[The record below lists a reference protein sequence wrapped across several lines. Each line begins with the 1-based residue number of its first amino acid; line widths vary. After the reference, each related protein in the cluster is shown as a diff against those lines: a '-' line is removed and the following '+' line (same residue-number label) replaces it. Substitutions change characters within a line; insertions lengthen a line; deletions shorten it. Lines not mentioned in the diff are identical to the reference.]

1 MRVQPVG
8 CTGTI
13 IYQMYKENGIEI
25 TKEMAGLMVSAIL
38 SDTLL
43 FRSPTCT
50 EADKAA
56 GMELATIAGI
66 DPEVYAKEMFKAG
79 SNLAEKTAE
88 EIFNIDCK
96 NFEMADKVITVAQV
110 STINSDEIDD
120 IHNKISEF
128 IKGVDADMAF
138 LMITDIIN
146 ESSTVVCAGEGAIE
160 LMTNGFEVE
169 ADGDAV
175 YLPGVVSRKKQMVP
189 AIMGAFK

>member
-1 MRVQPVG
+1 MG
-8 CTGTI
+8 
-13 IYQMYKENGIEI
+13 
-25 TKEMAGLMVSAIL
+25 
-38 SDTLL
+38 
-43 FRSPTCT
+43 
-50 EADKAA
+50 
-56 GMELATIAGI
+56 
-66 DPEVYAKEMFKAG
+66 
-79 SNLAEKTAE
+79 
-88 EIFNIDCK
+88 
-96 NFEMADKVITVAQV
+96 DKVITVAQV

-160 LMTNGFEVE
+160 LMTNGFEVK

>member
-1 MRVQPVG
+1 
-8 CTGTI
+8 
-13 IYQMYKENGIEI
+13 
-25 TKEMAGLMVSAIL
+25 MVSAIL

-56 GMELATIAGI
+56 GMELADIAGI

-120 IHNKISEF
+120 IH
-128 IKGVDADMAF
+128 
-138 LMITDIIN
+138 
-146 ESSTVVCAGEGAIE
+146 
-160 LMTNGFEVE
+160 
-169 ADGDAV
+169 
-175 YLPGVVSRKKQMVP
+175 Q
-189 AIMGAFK
+189 